1 MAKYDL
7 KNAYTKISIQ
17 SMGDNPS
24 FLDLQDK
31 NGDGLIDHC
40 EDDTIV
46 KADACKGCVPN
57 PKAITPNW
65 MKKDETEPYLN
76 EKICKFQI
84 TINTRFTSTLSKAD
98 LEHEPPLSQAEQN
111 EKMKSRFEIYKDD
124 AIYYLLDAYN
134 KEDSPEAREIL
145 EKDIQYTKF
154 YLAPHAT
161 SKMQLQYSV
170 PFDSLNDL
178 ETKITEDEDVEDD
191 AGDTVVKYDTSELP
205 IKLIR
210 IRKTLNLY
218 SRYLKVFR
226 AMEGGNIFFKETGAI
241 FELEDYGDWPGWG
254 KNSITADLMPDLDRW
269 LGNKGYNLPGYVWN
283 SWFSHDRV
291 MDIEFTFNKNM
302 KLKKLR
308 LWTQECGEKPIKFT
322 SSLTTLN
329 KRKAWK
335 DSTACGYLARLQEM
349 ESSITSRVAK
359 PWLEF
364 VEENTFPPVYSKT
377 AASEENLTNISPWE
391 EVGSCIA
398 DALGNEFKQLGEDIL
413 DDVFS
418 IGDAVAKA
426 FHTRLCAESGA
437 DMMDDFAALGLIG
450 GPIAEKYSKDRDKN
464 MWGMGMEQTFGTVKD
479 TDPLVGNFCRVLC
492 GTESRT
498 NLMGDPWAQL
508 DNLWQNNLDKVK
520 FCGLLDMM
528 LDAIACL
535 FKGLTLEEALA
546 SMLETALKAM
556 DLYNF
561 GELFVG
567 LPPEKQL
574 ELDQLVKSKL
584 ENGQVFKEGSANA
597 QATDGVVGN
606 YSSIPKPWLD
616 GSLVEEQKKNR
627 TESGLEGTI
636 SNQIPQ
642 EKPGDNW
649 EPLGE
654 QFKLGEAADQGLD
667 STVVMEAYIQALLEV
682 FNDNLLGLL
691 DEMNK
696 FPGAPIVA
704 FIIAQMDCPRPPMF
718 NPSILDW
725 IKDIELPVCN
735 NLNDIVFP
743 RLVNPFDWLPSLKD
757 ILAYLWWALQ
767 RVLVN
772 LLISI
777 VLRIICKICEIL
789 GDAICKALEV
799 AGDIMASLP
808 SLIAGRETFAN
819 VIKDSIC
826 GPDASDEQ
834 VDDTITDMFNSLG
847 AGGAGLADR
856 DTVKNFTEDLSS
868 SITQQELFEAMLGDA
883 SDSFKKIGE
892 ALLNSEYPSLG
903 EAFRNGDGLASF
915 FKNVGNLVPAEYR
928 EQMRQALENHAD
940 DLGYPVNPS
949 LCADP
954 EKLKEYEEMRCEIL
968 EGRATPEQCK
978 QMFDNVREQFLD
990 DLDDIGRVMQE
1001 GIANQFNNEAPP
1013 LYSDPGCDNGILPFE
1028 PDEIISAVGNV
1039 LDSSMEQLKI
1049 DFSQDMLGNGG
1060 FWGADAD
1067 WGMMNMIM
1075 SDTMAN
1081 PLSAHQR
1088 KVFAKKDYVDF
1099 YMDLDMDMDDEK
1111 AFGKVGPLSQQR
1123 GAYPEKIAE
1132 WLQEQL
1138 KGLNTEFKSNN
1149 EWKKDKPYT
1158 RKYENLN
1165 IDASNALQSVLQ
1177 LPDFGFNVTYKVDIE
1192 NEKVKFIE
1200 QGRKADPDVVL
1211 DFTDNSSG
1219 EKGRSVDSWSYG
1231 YEVEWFSSDMIE
1243 NPDTDQQPHNMGSVG
1258 EPWDASRIR
1267 IVEKFNTAGE
1277 LDEAAMALMTEEER
1291 KDYKEANKKSG
1302 ESILRNQLFEYLAV
1316 DDSLGEDVANINEYP
1331 KFLSCFETTSA
1342 HTPALVLLAEML
1354 DVGPGTLKNTYD
1366 EIMTGMLTKVAK
1378 EVSENDDAFNYGAIY
1393 DDLTVSETEYVV
1405 GKGQAASSA
1414 GTLYEEAEI
1423 VDDDGDRRK
1432 IRNTDAILGVS
1443 RMSLNSSEDENRVIY
1458 LDPNTYGGSYMNP
1471 PLYIKPVPNKGW
1483 FGFINVMFPE
1493 IGPCKPQ
1500 MSDLIDFSDIQS
1512 KMSQEYPTLPED
1524 KRLKYEVDCIVERPY
1539 NRVLERSSIAG
1550 ITGIILAACRIYAS
1564 VHFIKAFATFTR
1576 FAPDFPTNFSNIFSQ
1591 YVVENMEAGFKDAQ
1605 NAFWELFN
1613 NFKDSE
1619 FWYSFLEQAV
1629 QQYERRLEKGDFEE
1643 MYGGDP
1649 PPHIQ
1654 RALTKLGSF
1663 QEKYDYPWRQDLKDA
1678 KASSG
1683 VNIFE
1688 TLEGYRRDENLKAV
1702 KKTEEYAKLILG
1714 ELVTEQLQYMG
1725 KKFIKNLEVVDIKPT
1740 YNNLD
1745 FYVLSNMTRGGV
1757 ELDLDK
1763 EIKEEVLGLPTEG
1776 NEHYTGGGELSDL
1789 NGEVYVGYYHVIQE
1803 DGEPLYVKNEFPT
1816 PDGVEDKNLLRP
1828 FADKVT
1834 IPIGDVEGY
1843 KYAENYGLGYDP
1855 NQPFVIEKYMR
1866 IRGGRWHPEQALNK
1880 IKDENDDL
1888 TKKVSEVY
1896 PGTLEKV
1903 LNPDGQVVGLKGIL
1917 GLRHGL
1923 EFSIILK
1930 NGTKKVITEVEVDV
1944 LDRQLNQVSGVE
1956 KDSKLLWCLLRN
1968 LTDDPKFRLITRYI
1982 FPMNKVTSLVAI
1994 YNDMGFL
2001 PSIGQVTVEDGNTY
2015 GTWPNKPTLSTKPG
2029 VAAKVEQDGSDL
2041 TVQLSSITGWASK
2054 DDRSG
2059 SLWVKEWDNWDGV
2072 LLRNSKTRLKKMF
2085 KGMYNDRDFGPG
2097 KMEKGAS
2104 PATMWLKGMK
2114 ESLFGKTGAG
2124 KLPKKKARMLR
2135 GNPYNADGELC
2146 KKAD

>member
-1 MAKYDL
+1 MSKYDS
-7 KNAYTKISIQ
+7 KKMSVTSIS

-40 EDDTIV
+40 EDKSIV
-46 KADACKGCVPN
+46 TTDACKGCVPN
-57 PKAITPNW
+57 PKALTPNW

-84 TINTRFTSTLSKAD
+84 TINTRFTSTLSKED
-98 LEHEPPLSQAEQN
+98 LEREPPLTEAEQN
-111 EKMKSRFEIYKDD
+111 AKMESRFELYKDFAIDNLID
-124 AIYYLLDAYN
+124 AFN
-134 KEDSPEAREIL
+134 KEDSIDAREAL
-145 EKDIQYTKF
+145 AADIEYTKF
-154 YLAPHAT
+154 YLASHPT
-161 SKMQLQYSV
+161 STMQLQYSV
-170 PFDSLNDL
+170 PFDTLNDL
-178 ETKITEDEDVEDD
+178 DAKETEDEDTEDE

-226 AMEGGNIFFKETGAI
+226 AMEGGNIFFQETGAI
-241 FELEDYGDWPGWG
+241 FNLEEYGDWPGWG

-269 LGNKGYNLPGYVWN
+269 LGSKGYNLPGYVWN

-291 MDIEFTFNKNM
+291 MDIEFTFNKDM

-308 LWTQECGEKPIKFT
+308 LWTADCGEKPIRFT
-322 SSLTTLN
+322 TSLTTLN
-329 KRKAWK
+329 KRASWK
-335 DSTACGYLARLQEM
+335 DPTACGYLARLDEM
-349 ESSITSRVAK
+349 ESAITSRVAQ

-364 VEENTFPPVYSKT
+364 IEQHTFPPVYSRS
-377 AASEENLTNISPWE
+377 AADEENLVNPSPWAE
-391 EVGSCIA
+391 AGSCIA

-413 DDVFS
+413 DDFFS

-437 DMMDDFAALGLIG
+437 DMMDDFGALGLIS
-450 GPIAEKYSKDRDKN
+450 GPVAEKFSEDRNKN
-464 MWGMGMEQTFGTVKD
+464 LWAMAMEQSYGTVNEN
-479 TDPLVGNFCRVLC
+479 DPLVGNFCRILC
-492 GTESRT
+492 ANERT

-546 SMLETALKAM
+546 SMLKTALQAM

-567 LPPEKQL
+567 LPPEKQQ
-574 ELDQLVKSKL
+574 ELDELVKLKL
-584 ENGQVFKEGSANA
+584 EEGQLFKDGSANE
-597 QATDGVVGN
+597 QAMDGVAGN

-616 GSLVEEQKKNR
+616 GSLIEEQKKNR
-627 TESGLEGTI
+627 TESGLESTI

-654 QFKLGEAADQGLD
+654 QFRMGEAADQGLD
-667 STVVMEAYIQALLEV
+667 SSIVMEAYIQALLEV

-704 FIIAQMDCPRPPMF
+704 FVLSTMDCPRPPIF

-725 IKDIELPVCN
+725 IKDIELPICN
-735 NLNDIVFP
+735 NLNDITFP
-743 RLVNPFDWLPSLKD
+743 RLINPFDWLPSLSD
-757 ILAYLWWALQ
+757 ILKYLWWALQ
-767 RVLVN
+767 RILIN

-789 GDAICKALEV
+789 GDAVCKALEV
-799 AGDIMASLP
+799 AGDIVASLP
-808 SLIAGRETFAN
+808 SVIAGREHFSN
-819 VIKDSIC
+819 VIRDAIC

-834 VDDTITDMFNSLG
+834 VDSTIQDMFNQLG
-847 AGGAGLADR
+847 AGGAELSDR

-868 SITQQELFEAMLGDA
+868 SITQQELFEAMLGEA
-883 SDSFKKIGE
+883 SDSFMKIGQT
-892 ALLNSEYPSLG
+892 LMDSEYPSLG
-903 EAFRNGDGLASF
+903 AAFRNGEGLAAF

-928 EQMRQALENHAD
+928 QQMRDALENHAD

-954 EKLKEYEEMRCEIL
+954 EKLKEYEELRCEIL

-978 QMFDNVREQFLD
+978 QMFENVREQFLD

-1028 PDEIISAVGNV
+1028 PEEVMSTVGGV

-1067 WGMMNMIM
+1067 WGMMNMVL
-1075 SDTMAN
+1075 SDTFAN
-1081 PLSAHQR
+1081 PLSAHRR
-1088 KVFAKKDYVDF
+1088 KVFAKKNYVDF
-1099 YMDLDMDMDDEK
+1099 YMDLDIEMDDEK
-1111 AFGKVGPLSQQR
+1111 AFGKIGPLSQQF
-1123 GAYPEKIAE
+1123 GAYPEKIAG
-1132 WLQEQL
+1132 WLQEQMAD
-1138 KGLNTEFKSNN
+1138 LNTEFVSNN
-1149 EWKKDKPYT
+1149 EWKKDKSYSH
-1158 RKYENLN
+1158 KYDDLN
-1165 IDASNALQSVLQ
+1165 IDASNALQSTLQ

-1192 NEKVKFIE
+1192 DKKVRFTEK
-1200 QGRKADPDVVL
+1200 GRKKDPDIEL
-1211 DFTDNSSG
+1211 NFTDNSNG

-1231 YEVEWFSSDMIE
+1231 YEVRWFSSDMIQGSGDAE
-1243 NPDTDQQPHNMGSVG
+1243 PHNMGTVG
-1258 EPWDASRIR
+1258 EPWDASRIK
-1267 IVEKFNTAGE
+1267 IVEKFNTKGV
-1277 LDEAAMALMTEEER
+1277 LDESAMALMTEEEL
-1291 KDYKEANKKSG
+1291 KDYKDANKKAG
-1302 ESILRNQLFEYLAV
+1302 ESILKNQLFEYIAV
-1316 DDSLGEDVANINEYP
+1316 DNSLGADMANLNEYP
-1331 KFLSCFETTSA
+1331 EFLSCFEFQSEFS
-1342 HTPALVLLAEML
+1342 PQVVLLAEML
-1354 DVGPGTLKNTYD
+1354 GIGKGQARRTYD
-1366 EIMTGMLTKVAK
+1366 EVMSEMIKTVAK
-1378 EVSENDDAFNYGAIY
+1378 EVSDNDAAFNYGAVY
-1393 DDLTVSETEYVV
+1393 DSLTVSETEYVV
-1405 GKGQAASSA
+1405 GKGQTESPA

-1423 VDDDGDRRK
+1423 VDDEGERRK
-1432 IRNTDAILGVS
+1432 LRNSDAVLGVS
-1443 RMSLNSSEDENRVIY
+1443 RMSLNRSEEENRVIY
-1458 LDPNTYGGSYMNP
+1458 LDPNTYGGTYMNP

-1483 FGFINVMFPE
+1483 LGFVNVMFPE

-1500 MSDLIDFSDIQS
+1500 LSDLIDFSDIQS

-1524 KRLKYEVDCIVERPY
+1524 KRLKYEVQCVVERPY
-1539 NRVLERSSIAG
+1539 NRVLERSSVAG
-1550 ITGIILAACRIYAS
+1550 ITGILLAACRIYAS

-1576 FAPDFPTNFSNIFSQ
+1576 FAPQFPTNYSNIFSQ
-1591 YVVENMEAGFKDAQ
+1591 YVVESMEAGFKDAQ
-1605 NAFWELFN
+1605 HAFWELFN

-1629 QQYERRLEKGDFEE
+1629 QQYERRLEKGDFQE

-1654 RALTKLGSF
+1654 KALVKLGAF
-1663 QEKYDYPWRQDLKDA
+1663 QEEYDYPWKSDLQEA
-1678 KASSG
+1678 KKSAG
-1683 VNIFE
+1683 VNLFE
-1688 TLEGYRRDENLKAV
+1688 NLEGYRRDENMKAV

-1725 KKFIKNLEVVDIKPT
+1725 QKFMKNLEIVDIKPA
-1740 YNNLD
+1740 YHNLD

-1763 EIKEEVLGLPTEG
+1763 EIKEEVAGLPTEG
-1776 NEHYTGGGELSDL
+1776 NELYTGGGELATL
-1789 NGEVYVGYYHVIQE
+1789 EGEVYVGYYHVLKE
-1803 DGEPLYVKNEFPT
+1803 DGEPLYLKNEFPD
-1816 PDGVEDKNLLRP
+1816 PDGIKDENLLRP

-1834 IPIGDVEGY
+1834 IPIGDVQD
-1843 KYAENYGLGYDP
+1843 YGTVSGGYDP
-1855 NQPFVIEKYMR
+1855 AQPFVIEKYMR
-1866 IRGGRWHPEQALNK
+1866 VKNARLRPSSALSR
-1880 IKDENDDL
+1880 IQSENPDL
-1888 TKKVSEVY
+1888 SKKVSDAY

-1903 LNPDGQVVGLKGIL
+1903 VNDQGQVIGLKGIL

-1923 EFSIILK
+1923 EFSMILK
-1930 NGTKKVITEVEVDV
+1930 DGTKKVITQVEVDV
-1944 LDRQLNQVSGVE
+1944 LDRELRQVGVVE
-1956 KDSKLLWCLLRN
+1956 KDSKLLWCLIRN
-1968 LTDDPKFRLITRYI
+1968 LVDDQKFKLITQYI
-1982 FPMNKVTSLVAI
+1982 FPMNKITSLIAI
-1994 YNDMGFL
+1994 YNDMGFM
-2001 PSIGQVTVEDGNTY
+2001 PSIGQITVEDGATR
-2015 GTWPNKPTLSTKPG
+2015 GTWPNKATLATKPG
-2029 VAAKVEQDGSDL
+2029 VGAKVTQDGPDL
-2041 TVQLSSITGWASK
+2041 TVTLSSNPGWASK
-2054 DDRSG
+2054 DDRKG

-2072 LLRNSKTRLKKMF
+2072 LLRNSKSRLKKMF
-2085 KGMYNDRDFGPG
+2085 KGMYNSRDFGPG
-2097 KMEKGAS
+2097 KMERGPS

-2114 ESLFGKTGAG
+2114 ESLFGQTGAG
-2124 KLPKKKARMLR
+2124 KLPKKKKRMLR